1 MYAALAAALFL
12 AGFLYGFWRV
22 GSSWPGVPPAADG
35 IFHLKQVR
43 HHFGIRAPH
52 LQEENGGL
60 NVGAFGVAHVCSLSG
75 SCSIDHFP

>member
-1 MYAALAAALFL
+1 MYATLAAAMFL

-43 HHFGIRAPH
+43 HHCTMRVPH
-52 LQEENGGL
+52 LQGYE
-60 NVGAFGVAHVCSLSG
+60 V
-75 SCSIDHFP
+75 D